1 MRHWFFIALL
11 LSCVLSVAKEKPRPG
26 PSKHDLKLAEKSY
39 QQALQLQKDGQ
50 IEQAFQEINNATG
63 LAPANMQYMTM
74 REMLR
79 SRLAASYIDHGNLL
93 AEIGDTKG
101 AEAQFQNALAL
112 DPGNGYAEQRL
123 HDVTPD
129 DSEHEH
135 VLQLLASVEEVSVN
149 PKPGRQDFHVR
160 GDTRELYDA
169 IGRAFGISLGYDSS
183 LTNQRV
189 RFDVEKLDFYA
200 AMRLAGRVTKTFWA
214 PVSSNRVVV
223 ANDNQEMRHQY
234 QRMSLQTFY
243 VGNAVTPADLNDIAN
258 VLRNVFEVKLVSV
271 VPDKNVISVRA
282 PKEQMVA
289 IAAIL
294 DDAVKARPEVLLD
307 IKAYELDYDKL
318 LQNGLG
324 LQNSFQIF
332 NVYAAIY
339 AALGPAAQTV
349 INQLQSTGTINPS
362 LVPVSSLAGLQ
373 GSPLLQPF
381 IFFGKGYGLTG
392 INVSPVTAQLSS
404 NISYSSDLE
413 HVMLRAANGAPATM
427 KVGTRFPISLGSFT
441 NVTLS
446 SQGLPQVGSA
456 FPQVQYEDLGL
467 IFKATPHLQTG
478 ENINLELELQIKGLG
493 AQQFNGI
500 PVITNRDYTGS
511 ITVKDG
517 QPSVVAGIIED
528 QVDRSNS
535 GYPGVGQ
542 LPALSDLLNLNSR
555 THSRTEILIVITP
568 HVIRKPFRHLENVL
582 WEAPQ

>member
-50 IEQAFQEINNATG
+50 IEQAFQEINNATS

-101 AEAQFQNALAL
+101 AAAQFQNALAL

-528 QVDRSNS
+528 QVDRTNS

>member
-169 IGRAFGISLGYDSS
+169 IGRAFGISVGYDSS

-528 QVDRSNS
+528 QVDRTNS

>member
-101 AEAQFQNALAL
+101 AAAQFQNALAL

-318 LQNGLG
+318 LNNGLG

-528 QVDRSNS
+528 QVDRTNS

>member
-101 AEAQFQNALAL
+101 AAAQFQNALAL

>member
-11 LSCVLSVAKEKPRPG
+11 LSCVLCAAKEKARPG

-50 IEQAFQEINNATG
+50 IEQAFQEINNATS

-101 AEAQFQNALAL
+101 AEAQFQNALAI

-135 VLQLLASVEEVSVN
+135 VLQLLASVEEVNVN

-160 GDTRELYDA
+160 GDTRELYDT
-169 IGRAFGISLGYDSS
+169 IGRAFGISLGYDSA

-200 AMRLAGRVTKTFWA
+200 AMRLAGRVTKSFWA

-223 ANDNQEMRHQY
+223 ANDNQEMRRQY
-234 QRMSLQTFY
+234 ERMSLQTFY
-243 VGNAVTPADLNDIAN
+243 VGNAATPTDLNDIAN
-258 VLRNVFEVKLVSV
+258 VLRTVFEVKLVSV
-271 VPDKNVISVRA
+271 VSDKNVISVRA

-318 LQNGLG
+318 LNNGLG

-413 HVMLRAANGAPATM
+413 HVMLRAANGVAATM

-478 ENINLELELQIKGLG
+478 ENINLELQLQIKGLG

-528 QVDRSNS
+528 QVDRTNS